1 MSSDLVY
8 RMLPLVAI
16 LLCLSGEAKA
26 FPTDP
31 DAGFDITLPESL
43 TQGESTLNDMF
54 REVEEL
60 VEDTQHKLE
69 EAVHQMV
76 NESVQESELNVDDLP
91 PNYHNESSTDTM
103 AGNTSY
109 HTVEKID
116 KVTDNKTGATFFSKT
131 VISSSSS
138 EGGEM
143 KHECIINE
151 DCGNGNYCQSGLLQS
166 KCLPCKMQDSN
177 CTRDVECCEGHLC
190 VWGQCVKN
198 SIKGGPGTICEYQSD
213 CNRELCCAF
222 YKALLFPVC
231 TALPKE
237 GEHCHDPSNPLLDL
251 LSWDQE
257 PEGPHEYCSCT
268 NGLSCQSHGRSSIC
282 EKQNDS
288 SKEENLPFFDQ
299 LTKSLSWGDHN

>member
-116 KVTDNKTGATFFSKT
+116 K
-131 VISSSSS
+131 
-138 EGGEM
+138 
-143 KHECIINE
+143 ECIINE

-190 VWGQCVKN
+190 VWGHCVKN

-213 CNRELCCAF
+213 CNSELCCAF

>member
-1 MSSDLVY
+1 MSSHLAY
-8 RMLPLVAI
+8 RMLPLVAV
-16 LLCLSGEAKA
+16 LLALSGEAKA
-26 FPTDP
+26 FPADP
-31 DAGFDITLPESL
+31 DITLAESL

-60 VEDTQHKLE
+60 MKDTQHKLE
-69 EAVHQMV
+69 EAVHQID
-76 NESVQESELNVDDLP
+76 NESVQDVDDFP
-91 PNYHNESSTDTM
+91 PDYHNESSTDSK
-103 AGNTSY
+103 AGNTSF

-116 KVTDNKTGATFFSKT
+116 KVTDNETGATFFSKT
-131 VISSSSS
+131 VITSSSS
-138 EGGEM
+138 EGGQM
-143 KHECIINE
+143 KHECIVNE

-177 CTRDVECCEGHLC
+177 CTRDEECCEGHLC
-190 VWGQCVKN
+190 VWGQCVKS

-257 PEGPHEYCSCT
+257 PEGPHEYCPCT
-268 NGLSCQSHGRSSIC
+268 NGLSCQSHGSSSIC

-299 LTKSLSWGDHN
+299 LAESLSWDDLN